1 MKKEKLSKYRKKYD
15 LYRHHAWAGSIF
27 LSLILALRIF
37 LEIMGVKEVPDYIFL
52 PVGLIVMCYMFVSV
66 LLTYKYREG
75 LDAEEA
81 KQVIEIKTSSDEV
94 EKEKIK
100 AKLEKKRLKLEKKKA
115 KTEMKKAKKQDK
127 K

>member
-1 MKKEKLSKYRKKYD
+1 MSKEKLSEYRKKYD

-27 LSLILALRIF
+27 LSVILALRIF